1 MAYAVFKTVNMKYM
15 FLVPL
20 AVSAFGAS
28 SLSSG
33 SALADSLV
41 ITNNPIPAEVRSR
54 IYSKPAKAP
63 STSPAQVTGESYFGD
78 HNAET
83 IVGRKVSE
91 MRSDLF
97 SLQGRVGEL
106 AESLSTLEQQGQA
119 YSAEYYAN
127 VATISTQLQAGTTP
141 GNPRLVRR
149 VTAARDGL
157 EKLAGN
163 VAALNDI
170 NIQIS
175 DVASMASFL
184 LNNARATYSLSGGIE
199 EDHVRLAQLEDGIN
213 KLVILVERLTA
224 NVMDDVSRTTAY
236 LNTERENLRTL
247 SLAITSGRMFRQ
259 NLSNMVFPPANAA
272 IVGYEA
278 IPGMPLVQQ
287 IHPAGYMAA
296 PAMAPA
302 PAPIQAPSFVDNMF
316 ANMPKGFAST
326 TPLLEAPA
334 PTVGMGFQAPA
345 PAMAPSMQVAPSFEP
360 VSAPAAHFAVPSP
373 VSPRPLVKIR
383 FDKADVSYEQP
394 LYHAVNQ
401 ALGRFPDARFELV
414 AVHPGTGNAATM
426 AIEST
431 KARRNAEKVLRTL
444 GQMGLSLDRVD
455 LSFSPSGLAETSE
468 VHLYVR

>member
-33 SALADSLV
+33 SVLADSLV
-41 ITNNPIPAEVRSR
+41 ITNNPLPAEVRSR

-91 MRSDLF
+91 MRSELF
-97 SLQGRVGEL
+97 ALQGRVGEL
-106 AESLSTLEQQGQA
+106 AENLSTLEQQGQA

-163 VAALNDI
+163 VTALNDI

-184 LNNARATYSLSGGIE
+184 LNNTRATYSLSGGIE

-278 IPGMPLVQQ
+278 VPGMPMVQQ
-287 IHPAGYMAA
+287 MHPAGYLAT

-302 PAPIQAPSFVDNMF
+302 PAPVAAPAPSSIDLF
-316 ANMPKGFAST
+316 AGMPKGFAST
-326 TPLLEAPA
+326 TPLIEAPV
-334 PTVGMGFQAPA
+334 PAPA
-345 PAMAPSMQVAPSFEP
+345 PAMAPSMQQAAPSFEP
-360 VSAPAAHFAVPSP
+360 ASAPAGHFAVPSP